1 MQLTNLNRV
10 LLQTCSQQHR
20 NSSVFP
26 CTVLLQKT
34 YWEKKKKGKGK
45 EKENPTSTPLN
56 VRENI

>member
-26 CTVLLQKT
+26 CTVLLQKI
-34 YWEKKKKGKGK
+34 YWEKKKGKRKGKGK
-45 EKENPTSTPLN
+45 FNKHPLKC
-56 VRENI
+56 ENI